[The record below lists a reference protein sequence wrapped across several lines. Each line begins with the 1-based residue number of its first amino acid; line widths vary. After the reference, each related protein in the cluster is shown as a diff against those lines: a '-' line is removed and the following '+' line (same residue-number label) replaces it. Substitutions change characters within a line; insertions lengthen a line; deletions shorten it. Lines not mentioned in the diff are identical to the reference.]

1 MKVLLVVAVCL
12 VTAAS
17 SIAPANADNR
27 RMARNGP
34 AESPTTGLGCSVG
47 VWPAFAACK
56 NVYNYQ
62 TYADCHADAIKMG
75 WRGNDIWWYCSSIG
89 LKN

>member
-1 MKVLLVVAVCL
+1 MKVLVLVVSL
-12 VTAAS
+12 AAAA
-17 SIAPANADNR
+17 IAPANADDR
-27 RMARNGP
+27 RTSRTGP
-34 AESPTTGLGCSVG
+34 AESPTTGLGCTVG

-56 NVYNYQ
+56 NVYNYK
-62 TYADCHADAIKMG
+62 TYGDCHTDAIKMG

>member
-1 MKVLLVVAVCL
+1 MKASVAAV
-12 VTAAS
+12 AQAS
-17 SIAPANADNR
+17 AMI
-27 RMARNGP
+27 GP
-34 AESPTTGLGCSVG
+34 AESPTTGLGWAVG

-56 NVYNYQ
+56 NVYHYK
-62 TYADCHADAIKMG
+62 TYADSTQDAIKMG